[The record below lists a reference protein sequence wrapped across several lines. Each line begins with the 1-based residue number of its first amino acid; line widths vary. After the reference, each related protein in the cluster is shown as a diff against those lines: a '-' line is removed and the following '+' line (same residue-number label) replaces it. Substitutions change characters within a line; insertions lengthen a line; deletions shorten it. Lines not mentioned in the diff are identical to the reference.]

1 MMPSDDQA
9 LKQAQQQAYRLLS
22 YRSRTARELRDRLQQ
37 RGFEPSV
44 VDEVVQRLEDDGYL
58 NDRRLAEDWARYRLQ
73 TKPMGRRRLAV
84 ELQRRGLERTLI
96 EEVLRAVYA
105 ESDEASLAEQAAK
118 KRLRRLSGPPSPREY
133 QRLVRYL
140 EGQGFD
146 TSVIKSVVAALF
158 ATDAAPDLP
167 FDDIT
172 C

>member
-22 YRSRTARELRDRLQQ
+22 YRSRTARELRDRLQHK
-37 RGFEPSV
+37 GFEPSV
-44 VDEVVQRLEDDGYL
+44 VDEVLQRLEDDGYV

-73 TKPMGRRRLAV
+73 ARPMGRRRLAV

-105 ESDEASLAEQAAK
+105 EFNELSLAEQVVQ
-118 KRLRRLSGPPSPREY
+118 KRLRRLSHPLSPREH
-133 QRLVRYL
+133 QRLVCYL

-146 TSVIKSVVAALF
+146 TPVIKSVLAALF
-158 ATDAAPDLP
+158 ATDASPDLP

>member
-22 YRSRTARELRDRLQQ
+22 YRSRTARELRDRLQHK
-37 RGFEPSV
+37 GFEPRV
-44 VDEVVQRLEDDGYL
+44 VDEVLQRLEDDGYV
-58 NDRRLAEDWARYRLQ
+58 NDRRLAEEWARYRLQ
-73 TKPMGRRRLAV
+73 AKPMGRQRLAV

-96 EEVLRAVYA
+96 DEVLRAVYA
-105 ESDEASLAEQAAK
+105 EFDEASLAEQAVK
-118 KRLRRLSGPPSPREY
+118 KRLRRLSNPPSPREY

-146 TSVIKSVVAALF
+146 TPVIKSVLAALSC
-158 ATDAAPDLP
+158 ADALPDLF
-167 FDDIT
+167 FDDII